1 MVVIQWFPPS
11 RKINTVFYDIGCFKC
26 RGDVCDDPCGRK
38 PTYKPS
44 NVDFTWT
51 NVTVENLEANT
62 QYMFVVYSKNNNSVL
77 INGSKWLSVRKRV
90 ETEGIFVL
98 IFVSSC
104 SSYALRWLR
113 LILGRY
119 RCKTCTNLIN
129 RFQFCY
135 FSVTHLT
142 PSCGPLFCLY
152 YVVTQCVHLDNDKM
166 GSNWICMWKV
176 VKSRKSVK
184 AH

>member
-1 MVVIQWFPPS
+1 MQQSLPTLFISLYMFILVCQWCNFNKVLRCYLGIPSKVQNVIFNRKTDSLVVIQWFPPS

-104 SSYALRWLR
+104 SSYALR
-113 LILGRY
+113 
-119 RCKTCTNLIN
+119 
-129 RFQFCY
+129 
-135 FSVTHLT
+135 
-142 PSCGPLFCLY
+142 
-152 YVVTQCVHLDNDKM
+152 
-166 GSNWICMWKV
+166 
-176 VKSRKSVK
+176 
-184 AH
+184 